1 MLHLLLTFWV
11 FFVQLPSHG
20 PSTNGSKACTPTELA
35 KSIPT
40 WRMTWG
46 LKQKH
51 ADLFFCEKCIYLE
64 QFEGLYKYIYIKGI
78 SDSTSN
84 YAGGR
89 CYWKATFSKY
99 ISPGFLFKK
108 GGGPFRSQPFLDWNS
123 FNVAMGQIDLY
134 LLWMNQPTTNMNNTH
149 LCLDPSEC
157 PWIRKVSKSSRCV
170 LGIVSFGKRTSMYYT
185 YRLLTIHKVPI
196 LANLQQLQ
204 NHNI

>member
-1 MLHLLLTFWV
+1 MDPQPTGPRPAPQRSWQSPYLHGEWHEVWNKNMLIY
-11 FFVQLPSHG
+11 FFVKNAYIWS
-20 PSTNGSKACTPTELA
+20 N
-35 KSIPT
+35 
-40 WRMTWG
+40 
-46 LKQKH
+46 LKVY
-51 ADLFFCEKCIYLE
+51 INI
-64 QFEGLYKYIYIKGI
+64 YIYIKGI

-185 YRLLTIHKVPI
+185 YRWLTIHKVPI